1 VGKVANLTRKDFEEL
16 KMNPHISSIEDDEPV
31 TIAAL
36 TPYPELILSSLGQPS
51 GESVPWGI
59 EKVRAGDVP
68 SLPDGFDPIK
78 VCVVDTGYGLGHPDL
93 PQANV
98 TGTDTVSGKW
108 DEDGHGHGTH
118 CAGTIG
124 AIGGNDEGVVGVIKS
139 PLEFTFHIGK
149 GLSNSG
155 SGSTSGVLAAVQGC
169 AEAGAKVISMSLGGG
184 GFSQAAHDAYK
195 NHYNDGILVIAAAG
209 NGGNSAYSYPA
220 SYPHVMSV
228 AATDS
233 GNNKAGFSQYN
244 DQVEIAA
251 PGVCVMSSF
260 TS

>member
-1 VGKVANLTRKDFEEL
+1 MQGIIGTTAIPDIHGPGRTVSPKCHGGDGYATCTSETPGSESVTAPSILQRDSHVKRTIGTDDETKPYIIVLKDQEGANALTEKDGGVETVIKGVGKVANLTRKDFEEL
-16 KMNPHISSIEDDEPV
+16 KMNPHISSIEDDDTV

-51 GESVPWGI
+51 GENVPWGI
-59 EKVRAGDVP
+59 EKVKAGDVP
-68 SLPDGFDPIK
+68 ALPDGFEPIK

-155 SGSTSGVLAAVQGC
+155 SGSTSGVLAAVQ
-169 AEAGAKVISMSLGGG
+169 
-184 GFSQAAHDAYK
+184 
-195 NHYNDGILVIAAAG
+195 
-209 NGGNSAYSYPA
+209 
-220 SYPHVMSV
+220 
-228 AATDS
+228 
-233 GNNKAGFSQYN
+233 
-244 DQVEIAA
+244 
-251 PGVCVMSSF
+251 
-260 TS
+260 